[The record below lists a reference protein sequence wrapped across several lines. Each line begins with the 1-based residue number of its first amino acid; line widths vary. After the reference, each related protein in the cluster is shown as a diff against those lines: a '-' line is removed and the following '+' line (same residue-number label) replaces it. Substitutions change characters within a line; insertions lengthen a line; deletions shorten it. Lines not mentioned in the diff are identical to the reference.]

1 MGGHIRLMAGE
12 AVQGGLDLGLA
23 LAVAGEL
30 CGEGR
35 NAASDSGCR
44 MVPP

>member
-12 AVQGGLDLGLA
+12 AEQGGLG
-23 LAVAGEL
+23 LAVAGEP
-30 CGEGR
+30 CGGGR